1 MRYHCEQ
8 QYCAIILFSRFLD
21 ECCLAWNFLTIMLG
35 ISTVIQYNQLFN
47 KLNQYHMRKQFK
59 KNTLRKHKD
68 SQPQKKESRKYFAI
82 SLLGK
87 KEKL

>member
-21 ECCLAWNFLTIMLG
+21 ECCLAWNFN
-35 ISTVIQYNQLFN
+35 SYEYNQLFN
-47 KLNQYHMRKQFK
+47 KLNQYHMQKQFK